1 MKQVL
6 LIFTVLLIYTSA
18 FAQNKVSADST
29 NRESQRITEICGV
42 KFGASYKSAL
52 DTLIYTLGK
61 PDITSE
67 NNSIFYRDK
76 SYEGIVF
83 DSIYF
88 IFVSDGQNANLS
100 TCFFYYNTDKEKDA
114 RDTFRLI
121 CETLSQKYE
130 LTQIESSD
138 ESIDFYVGGL
148 SPIDDSRGFSIGL
161 NKVLGTHYS
170 VSLCYGPYEFVKE

>member
-18 FAQNKVSADST
+18 FAQNNVSADST

-114 RDTFRLI
+114 KDTFRLI
-121 CETLSQKYE
+121 CETLSPKYE
-130 LTQIESSD
+130 LTQIDSSD

>member
-1 MKQVL
+1 MKRVL

-18 FAQNKVSADST
+18 YAQKKESTDST

-42 KFGASYKSAL
+42 KFGASFKSAL

-61 PDITSE
+61 PDITSD

-88 IFVSDGQNANLS
+88 IFASDGQNANLS
-100 TCFFYYNTDKEKDA
+100 TCFFYYNTDKEKEEVMEFLSSMLNIEYSDM
-114 RDTFRLI
+114 
-121 CETLSQKYE
+121 TLGYKSYHIPFEE
-130 LTQIESSD
+130 LNFISEEGRCT
-138 ESIDFYVGGL
+138 
-148 SPIDDSRGFSIGL
+148 
-161 NKVLGTHYS
+161 
-170 VSLCYGPYEFVKE
+170 GPEGN